1 MITESEVSAGFAATR
16 PAAPASLAALRSA
29 AEAGDRRAQYRL
41 GVAFEEGRGVPANTR
56 RAVRW
61 YRLAAQQDDAD
72 AQLALGVA
80 YAIGEG
86 VERDYGQAYVW
97 FSQAARQGREE
108 ASELRALVARELG
121 QSACMEA
128 VLQSRRLAA
137 ALDL

>member
-1 MITESEVSAGFAATR
+1 MITETHASAGFAAMR
-16 PAAPASLAALRSA
+16 PTAPASLAELRSA
-29 AEAGDRRAQYRL
+29 AEAGDRRAQYCL

-56 RAVRW
+56 QAVKW

-97 FSQAARQGREE
+97 FSQAARHGREE
-108 ASELRALVARELG
+108 ATELRALVARELG
-121 QSACMEA
+121 QTACMDA
-128 VLQSRRLAA
+128 VLQSQRLASV
-137 ALDL
+137 LRL